1 MKCLIVNAKGFDY
14 TDKKTGE
21 FTSAIVFDVVSRNR
35 KNKSGRGV
43 IAGIFIGKKFD
54 EELYNFVICACNG
67 NPDEFQDKIC
77 HLDYDNEK
85 NLVDFECVKSD
96 SEDPPVI
103 WNF

>member
-1 MKCLIVNAKGFDY
+1 MKCIIVNAKHFDY

-21 FTSAIVFDVVSRNR
+21 LTSAVVFDVVSRNR

-43 IAGIFIGKKFD
+43 IGGIFIGKSID
-54 EELYNFVICACNG
+54 EELYNFVMSSCDS
-67 NPDEFQDKIC
+67 NPDLLQDKVC

-85 NLVDFECVKSD
+85 NLVDFEVNADDC
-96 SEDPPVI
+96 DPPVI